1 MNKRERQLI
10 EEAARA
16 KALWQA
22 KKDKNRAEKERAR
35 RMRDAKIYSD
45 YLIYVTEQP
54 DLPVMEVYLLL
65 QRNHKCSHSVIY
77 HALKAHN
84 VDMTRGRARRER
96 GAR

>member
-16 KALWQA
+16 KALWLA
-22 KKDKNRAEKERAR
+22 KKDKIRAEKQRAR
-35 RMRDAKIYSD
+35 EQRDAEIYAD
-45 YLIYVTEQP
+45 YATVTSSQP
-54 DLPVMEVYLLL
+54 ELPVMDVYAILM
-65 QRNHKCSHSVIY
+65 RMHGCSHSVIY

>member
-16 KALWQA
+16 KAVWQA
-22 KKDKNRAEKERAR
+22 KKEKIRVEKQRAR
-35 RMRDAKIYSD
+35 EQRDAEIYTD
-45 YLIYVTEQP
+45 YVTVTGSQP
-54 DLPVMEVYLLL
+54 ELPVMDVYAILMRL
-65 QRNHKCSHSVIY
+65 HGCSHSVVY

-96 GAR
+96 GRK